1 MSDLRGF
8 RLSARHQPYHRPIVS
23 QPFVWWD
30 SGGPGPGKN
39 RQITLIVLRRTFRK
53 EGNMDHNEAVRKLE
67 HLMLREADHAK
78 EVATEL
84 EALVTLLP
92 SGKSRELAQLQIKA
106 SHKQAK
112 DFRELA
118 QKAKEH

>member
-1 MSDLRGF
+1 
-8 RLSARHQPYHRPIVS
+8 
-23 QPFVWWD
+23 
-30 SGGPGPGKN
+30 
-39 RQITLIVLRRTFRK
+39 
-53 EGNMDHNEAVRKLE
+53 MDHNEVLRKFE
-67 HLMLREADHAK
+67 HLLLREADHAQ
-78 EVATEL
+78 ETAVEL

-92 SGKSRELAQLQIKA
+92 NEKSRQLAELQVKA